1 MKDAIQEGRRGMA
14 TESKTRHR
22 LLAVDD
28 DETIRTMLRDFF
40 EGAGYAVDTA
50 QDAGEALQKLS
61 QDYDVILSD
70 VMMPK
75 ISGIDLLQQVRTKKP
90 KALVFLITASPSLE
104 TLSAAKRYGAMAFFK
119 KPLKL
124 MEMEA
129 RIRGFLEASPGTLVD
144 GRVLVVGQE
153 LHSRFADRLVRFQAC
168 ACGSEEPAFLGAVDE
183 QRPKAILA
191 DAGHA
196 QGCHADLQHHG
207 VLAI

>member
-1 MKDAIQEGRRGMA
+1 MKDAIQEGRRGMP

-28 DETIRTMLRDFF
+28 DETIRTMLKDFF

-50 QDAGEALQKLS
+50 QDAGEALQRLS
-61 QDYDVILSD
+61 QDYHVILSD

-75 ISGIDLLQQVRTKKP
+75 VSGIDLLQQVRTKKP

-104 TLSAAKRYGAMAFFK
+104 TLSAAKRYGAMAYFK

-129 RIRGFLEASPGTLVD
+129 RIRGFLEASPGTPG
-144 GRVLVVGQE
+144 GRPRPGGGAGATQPLRGPPGSIPGLRLRVG
-153 LHSRFADRLVRFQAC
+153 
-168 ACGSEEPAFLGAVDE
+168 GA
-183 QRPKAILA
+183 RIPRRRRRTAP
-191 DAGHA
+191 
-196 QGCHADLQHHG
+196 
-207 VLAI
+207 